1 MLLEYREELQDM
13 LNMTGDGVDTIVGN
27 LCEAITKYTRA
38 TETEEKVSTLI
49 KMYILCLKAISEK
62 IYEVDYKVR
71 EDGFTEG
78 RTIMEFT
85 LYPWGRINLLSLI
98 SRAKEEELL
107 YKHNINHYLY
117 AFMLNVEEEMYNLI
131 RDDFIPICDALKA
144 ENKIQEKINT
154 GNEVTSE
161 SELKELIDK
170 IQSDG
175 LRVDISPYKD
185 PDTLENLKTI
195 IITTEDGDFVKSRN
209 MYTQD
214 KREIKVLAQMY
225 DEIKEERIA
234 RLNCY
239 NKIEKIVRDE
249 LNYKAE
255 MDMWRDKKYVS
266 FEFKKRGET
275 IAGGGYGRTVAGG
288 VKVMISSGIC
298 GDRGAKEIDAII
310 DKIREELK
318 RSHIKLYVGD
328 DYDRF

>member
-13 LNMTGDGVDTIVGN
+13 LKTTGDGVDTIVGN

-38 TETEEKVSTLI
+38 TETEEKVSTLV
-49 KMYILCLKAISEK
+49 KMYILCLKAINEK
-62 IYEVDYKVR
+62 IKDVNYRVR

-78 RTIMEFT
+78 QTILSLT

-98 SRAKEEELL
+98 SRTKEEIL
-107 YKHNINHYLY
+107 YRYNINHYLY
-117 AFMLNVEEEMYNLI
+117 AFMLNVEREMYELI
-131 RDDFIPICDALKA
+131 KDDFIPIYEALKA

-185 PDTLENLKTI
+185 SDTLENLKTI

-225 DEIKEERIA
+225 DEIKEERTA

-239 NKIEKIVRDE
+239 NRIEKIVRDE

-266 FEFKKRGET
+266 FEFKKREET
-275 IAGGGYGRTVAGG
+275 IAGGGYGRTIAGG
-288 VKVMISSGIC
+288 ARVMLSSGIC
-298 GDRGAKEIDAII
+298 GDRGAKELDTVI
-310 DKIREELK
+310 DKISEELK
-318 RSHIKLYVGD
+318 RSNIK
-328 DYDRF
+328 FT